1 MANSEVARKRKSNTT
16 KTPLMTDGA
25 GVRAN
30 SCQYSMKEREKLF
43 N

>member
-1 MANSEVARKRKSNTT
+1 MANSEVARKRKSNT

>member
-1 MANSEVARKRKSNTT
+1 MANSEVARKGKSNA

-25 GVRAN
+25 GARAN
-30 SCQYSMKEREKLF
+30 SCQYSMKGREKLF